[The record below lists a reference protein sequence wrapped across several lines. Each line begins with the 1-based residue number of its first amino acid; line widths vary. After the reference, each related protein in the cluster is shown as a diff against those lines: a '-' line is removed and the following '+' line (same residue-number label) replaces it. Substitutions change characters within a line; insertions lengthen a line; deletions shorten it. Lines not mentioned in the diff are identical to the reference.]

1 MFSYPGRLKHGD
13 IAPKYYH
20 LIGGDTSNSDYD
32 DQLWNCWYET
42 AEKHIQSIERFL
54 NLKKEDVASQI
65 DNSITCEQ
73 FGDFYFA
80 VYLMCE
86 SVNNT
91 LKEIDIEDESINDN
105 DLEQILDLEKNCSQ
119 TLALIENG
127 FSEETIDYEI
137 WKNETLE
144 SITCLI
150 KTLEVICKSLE
161 VHNADMETIFDEMG
175 KKLREIEQAVTRCA
189 N

>member
-1 MFSYPGRLKHGD
+1 M
-13 IAPKYYH
+13 
-20 LIGGDTSNSDYD
+20 
-32 DQLWNCWYET
+32 
-42 AEKHIQSIERFL
+42 
-54 NLKKEDVASQI
+54 
-65 DNSITCEQ
+65 
-73 FGDFYFA
+73 
-80 VYLMCE
+80 
-86 SVNNT
+86 NNT

-127 FSEETIDYEI
+127 FSEETIDYEV

-144 SITCLI
+144 SITCLV